1 MGILKV
7 YLRWGNRLSPGRKN
21 PLKKPG
27 RAHAG
32 TAYS

>member
-7 YLRWGNRLSPGRKN
+7 YLRWEIVYLGRKN